1 MCTNKFI
8 LFCMGIVM
16 SVSSSAWAGD
26 DTPLYKDR
34 TVPIEKRV
42 DDLMSRMTLHEKVLQ
57 LQNRA
62 SGRLD
67 EIDRIFLGESYGT
80 THEMSMSAYDC
91 AVMYKELQH
100 YMRTKT
106 RLGIPLLT
114 SAEGIQGI
122 IQNNCT
128 LFPHALAQGS
138 TFNPELIQQMT
149 EAAGEEAKAIG
160 IHQILSPVFDIAR
173 ELRWGRIEE
182 TYGEDP
188 YLIAEMGVA
197 LLKGIKNTEL
207 LVCPSI
213 L

>member
-34 TVPIEKRV
+34 TAPIEKRV

-91 AVMYKELQH
+91 AVMYKEFCVVMFGLINVNIL
-100 YMRTKT
+100 YY
-106 RLGIPLLT
+106 
-114 SAEGIQGI
+114 SFS
-122 IQNNCT
+122 T
-128 LFPHALAQGS
+128 LY
-138 TFNPELIQQMT
+138 QMCN
-149 EAAGEEAKAIG
+149 
-160 IHQILSPVFDIAR
+160 
-173 ELRWGRIEE
+173 LRQS
-182 TYGEDP
+182 
-188 YLIAEMGVA
+188 L
-197 LLKGIKNTEL
+197 
-207 LVCPSI
+207 
-213 L
+213 

>member
-1 MCTNKFI
+1 
-8 LFCMGIVM
+8 M

-34 TVPIEKRV
+34 TAPIEKRV

-106 RLGIPLLT
+106 RLR
-114 SAEGIQGI
+114 
-122 IQNNCT
+122 C
-128 LFPHALAQGS
+128 
-138 TFNPELIQQMT
+138 
-149 EAAGEEAKAIG
+149 
-160 IHQILSPVFDIAR
+160 V
-173 ELRWGRIEE
+173 
-182 TYGEDP
+182 
-188 YLIAEMGVA
+188 
-197 LLKGIKNTEL
+197 
-207 LVCPSI
+207 
-213 L
+213 

>member
-34 TVPIEKRV
+34 TAPIEKRV

-106 RLGIPLLT
+106 RLGN
-114 SAEGIQGI
+114 SVV
-122 IQNNCT
+122 NFC
-128 LFPHALAQGS
+128 
-138 TFNPELIQQMT
+138 
-149 EAAGEEAKAIG
+149 
-160 IHQILSPVFDIAR
+160 
-173 ELRWGRIEE
+173 
-182 TYGEDP
+182 
-188 YLIAEMGVA
+188 
-197 LLKGIKNTEL
+197 
-207 LVCPSI
+207 
-213 L
+213 

>member
-1 MCTNKFI
+1 
-8 LFCMGIVM
+8 M
-16 SVSSSAWAGD
+16 SVSSLAWAGD
-26 DTPLYKDR
+26 APPLYKDR
-34 TVPIEKRV
+34 TAPIEKRV

-128 LFPHALAQGS
+128 LFPHALSQGS

-149 EAAGEEAKAIG
+149 EAAG
-160 IHQILSPVFDIAR
+160 
-173 ELRWGRIEE
+173 
-182 TYGEDP
+182 
-188 YLIAEMGVA
+188 
-197 LLKGIKNTEL
+197 
-207 LVCPSI
+207 
-213 L
+213 